1 MSKYGFN
8 KVALQETADLVTF
21 TEEILNGKLHF
32 FVQYNQKQNCR
43 ILLTI
48 SYPAHQ
54 SYLCMENWE
63 KDDGRESNLNFNQ
76 LILLAA
82 NGNPKIYLFIC
93 FLLINGNHSYIAI
106 GAFQKKTSIY
116 NW

>member
-48 SYPAHQ
+48 SYPAH
-54 SYLCMENWE
+54 SHTCAWKTGE
-63 KDDGRESNLNFNQ
+63 KMMGVSQ
-76 LILLAA
+76 I
-82 NGNPKIYLFIC
+82 
-93 FLLINGNHSYIAI
+93 
-106 GAFQKKTSIY
+106 
-116 NW
+116 